1 MGQISRSDIDAG
13 RQEKAREYARISHRL
28 LAVDLVFGA
37 AVLLAMLLGGVS
49 LWLKAQVQGVTSS
62 PALAVALYFL
72 AFALGYGLLT
82 FPLSCYSGFVLPH
95 RYGLSTQTLGD
106 WLKDQAKGAVLGL
119 VLGGAVVEV
128 MYALLRAFPGTWW
141 LWTAAFL
148 LFFTVLLSNLAP
160 VLILPLFFKQ
170 TPLEDAD
177 LVERLTD
184 LSRRAG
190 AQVRGVFTM
199 DLSSRTTAAN
209 AAVMGLGNTRRIILG
224 DTLYA
229 DYSHDEIETILAH
242 ELGHHVQGDLGKGIV
257 VQTALTLLGLY
268 LAHLALYWGVGV
280 FGFDSAADI
289 AAFPLLGLVMG
300 GYMVVTMPL
309 SNAYSRWRESLADDY
324 ALRLTRNADAFVGAM
339 VKLANQNLAEVDP
352 ERWVELLL
360 YSHPPIGKRIAAGE
374 QWDGR

>member
-1 MGQISRSDIDAG
+1 MEQISRSEIDTG
-13 RQEKAREYARISHRL
+13 RQEKAREYARIRHRL
-28 LAVDLVFGA
+28 LAVDLALGA
-37 AVLLAMLLGGVS
+37 SVLLVMLLGGIS
-49 LWLKAQVQGVTSS
+49 LWLKGQVLALTSN
-62 PALAVALYFL
+62 PIAAVALYFL

-82 FPLSCYSGFVLPH
+82 SPLSYYSGFILPH
-95 RYGLSTQTLGD
+95 RYDLSTQTLGD
-106 WLKDQAKGAVLGL
+106 WLKDQVKGAVLGL

-128 MYALLRAFPGTWW
+128 MYALLRAFPDTWW

-268 LAHLALYWGVGV
+268 LAHLGLRWGVGA